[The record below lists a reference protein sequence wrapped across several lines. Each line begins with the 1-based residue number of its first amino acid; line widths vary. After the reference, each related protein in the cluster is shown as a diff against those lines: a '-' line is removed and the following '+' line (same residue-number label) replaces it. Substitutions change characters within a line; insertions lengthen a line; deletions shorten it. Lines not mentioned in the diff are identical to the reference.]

1 MKYILYMV
9 SRFLLL
15 LYIYSILCNEDL
27 KTKDISRGDQIN
39 NENGMTGANQ
49 NTVNFPID
57 DQIED
62 KNTFNSILFNL
73 ISQAGLSEAS
83 TLSKSDLRNI
93 IKLLIEKEIQTFD
106 TKYQNEILEN
116 VLSVI
121 PEHIEIE
128 TITEFISSET
138 LINSINNLNKIRST
152 SNKKQD
158 NSTLESVA
166 NLNEESNNVIK
177 ETLID
182 SNSKGTFDDN
192 LHSKD
197 DL

>member
-138 LINSINNLNKIRST
+138 LINSINNLNKISST

-166 NLNEESNNVIK
+166 NQIM
-177 ETLID
+177 
-182 SNSKGTFDDN
+182 
-192 LHSKD
+192 
-197 DL
+197 